1 MAKIS
6 GSFFNMK
13 MSGTLG
19 EVVFD
24 RRGFVRVKG
33 QPRDAHSP
41 SQGNFRQT
49 MSVAQKCATVCG
61 ADTRQALKEIAANS
75 AQWRAALVKA
85 LIGPQRQVYLANLG
99 RYNDPTVDQAGWE
112 AAAVEMG
119 LQPIHLEYAAEAEV
133 SPGAQLFVL
142 AATLYRLGLYT
153 SLGQPNGNAAV
164 WQQQIAA

>member
-1 MAKIS
+1 MAKVT

-19 EVVFD
+19 EVIFD

-33 QPRDAHSP
+33 QQRDRHST
-41 SQGNFRQT
+41 SQGDFRQT
-49 MSVAQKCATVCG
+49 MTVAQKCATTCG
-61 ADTRQALKEIAANS
+61 PATRQALKAIADNP
-75 AQWRAALVKA
+75 AQWSIYLVKA
-85 LIGPQRQVYLANLG
+85 LIGPQRQVYLANLAG
-99 RYNDPTVDQAGWE
+99 YNDPTVDQPGWE
-112 AAAVEMG
+112 AAAAELG
-119 LQPIHLEYAAEAEV
+119 LRPIHLEYAAEAEV